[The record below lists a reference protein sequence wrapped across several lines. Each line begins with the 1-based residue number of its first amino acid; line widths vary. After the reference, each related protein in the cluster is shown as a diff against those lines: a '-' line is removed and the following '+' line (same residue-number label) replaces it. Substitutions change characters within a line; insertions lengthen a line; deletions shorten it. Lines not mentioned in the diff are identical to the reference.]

1 MNIEYYY
8 HFLFISSRSAGT
20 CRIHP
25 AIMSIRVSYQKKIKV
40 IKKKFNFPSKKI
52 KLIKKN
58 IPSYPGL
65 RKPNAKYKHHEI
77 CALHH
82 QKTLHHQK
90 NMFKLFFDDLIFFGG
105 SLVKQLLLAEKVY

>member
-1 MNIEYYY
+1 
-8 HFLFISSRSAGT
+8 
-20 CRIHP
+20 
-25 AIMSIRVSYQKKIKV
+25 MSQLSKKKLKV

-82 QKTLHHQK
+82 QK
-90 NMFKLFFDDLIFFGG
+90 NMFKLFFDDLIFLGG
-105 SLVKQLLLAEKVY
+105 HR